1 MGPGGGGGRAH
12 RGVDPDRGLD
22 LRLLR
27 RLTGYLRPH
36 WKGALVALV
45 MILGAAGLE
54 TAVPLV
60 TRHAIDV
67 NVAGRDLDGLLRS
80 LMLFLGLS
88 TGAFLLRCG
97 QQVLTGWIGQSIVLE
112 LRGRVFERVLRLHV
126 GWFDRHPV
134 GQVMSRVT
142 NDVESLNELFTGG
155 LILIFQDILLLGAIS
170 GVLLWMDWRLALVL
184 FAVVPLI
191 FLATFQFKRLTR
203 AAFRRVRALVGELTG
218 FLQETITGMQV
229 VQLFRREAATRQR
242 FARMNDELMR
252 ENVRTIFYF
261 AVFFPLMELLGSV
274 ATAAILWAAAGRLLD
289 HTLSFG
295 ALVAFLAYAD
305 RFFRP
310 IRDLA
315 EKYNI
320 LQSAMAASERVFELL
335 DEQPALPSGPVGAQG
350 GMEAPPRR
358 GEVEFENVSFAYE
371 GESWVLQDLSFHLKA
386 GQSNALVGWT
396 GAGKSSVAALLLR
409 QYEFQRGRILVDGV
423 DIRQWDV
430 QALRS
435 RMAIVL
441 QDVFLFSGSMAQ
453 NIHLGRSLPEGA
465 VEAAAQRTGLDR
477 LARQREGGLD
487 EAVGERGQLLSGGQ
501 RQLVSFSRALAGD
514 PALLILDEATS
525 SVDSLSEELIQ
536 QAIEELMRGR
546 SSLVIAHRLSTI
558 RKADQ
563 ILVLH
568 QGRLVESGRHEE
580 LLVKRGVYHRLWQL
594 EQPVGGGR
602 LGH

>member
-112 LRGRVFERVLRLHV
+112 LRGRVFEKVLRLHV

-358 GEVEFENVSFAYE
+358 GEVVFEDVSFAYE
-371 GESWVLQDLSFHLKA
+371 GENWVLQDLSFHLKA

-580 LLVKRGVYHRLWQL
+580 LLEKRGVYHRLWQL